1 MSTNTLDTSI
11 TIGIV
16 LTSSGSYTSPFTIT
30 TAGTIDTAGA
40 VGVFSDLSTPSLM
53 NQGLVTAGTYGVE
66 FDGDGIV
73 FNDGT
78 AAVISGADGGVLSA
92 GAANTIINDGTISGA
107 GSLGFGIDLISA
119 GYILNSGAAAEIFDG
134 DVGIR
139 LLMDGTVVNSGII
152 SGGEGIAASNAANTI
167 LNAGTISGTAGPG
180 IQLAGGYVLNSGT
193 AAVIAGGDVNG
204 AGVFVGGRVS
214 TIVNNGTISGGFFG
228 VEFGSTQGGTIINDG
243 TISGTGTSGTG
254 IGLGDGGG
262 YILNS
267 GTAAVIAG
275 AGENDGGLNLVSP
288 GGTVVNDGTII
299 GTGPGSLTNGIRME
313 GGTIVNALQSA
324 EISGSHFGIF
334 AVGETAATIV
344 NAGTIYG
351 GTLAVDFDGAG
362 NDLLIVDP
370 GAVFIG
376 AVESTTA
383 TNVLELAAGD
393 GALGTLASIGS
404 QFNGFSTVDFDS
416 GAKWR
421 IEGNLTGLAGAETIN
436 GFGMGDTIILDG
448 FAETSYA
455 YGSHGLVL
463 QNNTGSATL
472 DITGNFSTG
481 GFDVQSDSGD
491 TMIILCFYPGTRIAT
506 PAGEVAVEALRPGDL
521 VNTANGAKPV
531 RWVGESPVST
541 KFADPLQVLP
551 VRIRAG
557 ALGEGLPV
565 RDLLVSPDHAIF
577 IAGILA
583 QAGALVNGQTILREA
598 AVPEQF
604 TFYHVELDTHEL
616 LFAEGVM
623 AESFVDN
630 LDRMYFSNFD
640 ARERPDQPI
649 VEMPFPRAKSFRQL
663 PRAIRAMLAA
673 RCGTEIVLETA

>member
-1 MSTNTLDTSI
+1 VSTNTLDTSI

-78 AAVISGADGGVLSA
+78 AAVISGADGGVLSE

-481 GFDVQSDSGD
+481 SFDVQSDSGD

-604 TFYHVELDTHEL
+604 TFYHVELDTHEF

-663 PRAIRAMLAA
+663 PRAIRTMLAA

>member
-1 MSTNTLDTSI
+1 VSTNTLDTSI

>member
-11 TIGIV
+11 TVGIV

-30 TAGTIDTAGA
+30 TAGTIDTAGT
-40 VGVFSDLSTPSLM
+40 VGVFSNLSSPSLL
-53 NQGLVTAGTYGVE
+53 NEGLVTAGTYGVE

-78 AAVISGADGGVLSA
+78 AAVISGADGGVLSE

-119 GYILNSGAAAEIFDG
+119 GYILNSGTAAEIFDG

-167 LNAGTISGTAGPG
+167 LNAGTISGTAGSG
-180 IQLAGGYVLNSGT
+180 IQLVGGYILNSGT
-193 AAVIAGGDVNG
+193 AAVISGG
-204 AGVFVGGRVS
+204 GVGVS
-214 TIVNNGTISGGFFG
+214 AAEHAATTIVNDGTISGGLIG
-228 VEFGSTQGGTIINDG
+228 VQFESTQGGTIINDG
-243 TISGTGTSGTG
+243 TISGTGTSGIG
-254 IGLGDGGG
+254 IDFVESGG

-267 GTAAVIAG
+267 GTAAVISG
-275 AGENDGGLNLVSP
+275 AGENDGGLNLGSP

-299 GTGPGSLTNGIRME
+299 GTGPGSLTNGIRIE

-344 NAGTIYG
+344 NAGTIDG
-351 GTLAVDFDGAG
+351 GTFAVDFYGAG

-393 GALGTLASIGS
+393 GAFGTLASIGS

-416 GAKWR
+416 GANWR
-421 IEGNLTGLAGAETIN
+421 IEGNLAGLAGAETIN

-481 GFDVQSDSGD
+481 SFDVQSDSGD

-506 PAGEVAVEALRPGDL
+506 PGREVAVEALRPGDL

-531 RWVGESPVST
+531 RWVGENPVST
-541 KFADPLQVLP
+541 KFADPLRVLP
-551 VRIRAG
+551 VRIRAS

-640 ARERPDQPI
+640 DRAPADQPI
-649 VEMPFPRAKSFRQL
+649 VEMPFPRAKSSRQL
-663 PRAIRAMLAA
+663 PRAIRAMLAD
-673 RCGTEIVLETA
+673 RRGGEIVLETA